1 VRAAPAAL
9 PKAVQQLLVSAFTAP
24 CETEAGMQHTRT
36 LVPLM
41 LLLYCIP
48 AAGVLITRPH
58 QIKGSNLGVGL
69 CAKVPAS
76 KQLFRQMSAA
86 EMLTG
91 PNTL

>member
-1 VRAAPAAL
+1 
-9 PKAVQQLLVSAFTAP
+9 
-24 CETEAGMQHTRT
+24 
-36 LVPLM
+36 M